1 MYDALRT
8 AWEARVASQ
17 HAVEN
22 EDVALLV
29 MRLRDALRPDILAT
43 GLDTLDDP
51 SQKIRLFTS
60 ARDCE
65 TCHRAAEAVRPTL
78 PDWLGVCVKF
88 TTFYA
93 YLITT

>member
-1 MYDALRT
+1 MMYDALRT

-65 TCHRAAEAVRPTL
+65 TSTEPRRRSDRPSQTGWGCASNS
-78 PDWLGVCVKF
+78 PRF
-88 TTFYA
+88 TP
-93 YLITT
+93 I